1 MIDQIDERLSAWV
14 EGVLGGIKPQL
25 TPPKDADGTLA
36 VNLYLLELVDDPLR
50 RNTTRPPLQ
59 PALRYLV
66 TTYADEPKDAHRL
79 LGMLVYAA
87 FAHTEFEVELKPLPH
102 NSWSA
107 FKIAPRP
114 AFILRVPLPHEW
126 PTLTVPLVREG
137 ATTQGVAMVSFF
149 GRLLGPNRIPLANA
163 RIQVPDLQR
172 YAHTDAHGNF
182 ILSGIPAAP
191 RLKTLQIMAR
201 QRTMTVRLAATGSE
215 AQPVEILFD
224 LFSALHGQLVQ
235 ADDGSP
241 IADARVELPAL
252 FRTTTSDR
260 NGRFTLDGVPP
271 NGAYLLEIHITVG
284 SNTRT
289 ISETVTDLGSED
301 QPSIIRIDL

>member
-1 MIDQIDERLSAWV
+1 
-14 EGVLGGIKPQL
+14 
-25 TPPKDADGTLA
+25 
-36 VNLYLLELVDDPLR
+36 
-50 RNTTRPPLQ
+50 
-59 PALRYLV
+59 
-66 TTYADEPKDAHRL
+66 
-79 LGMLVYAA
+79 
-87 FAHTEFEVELKPLPH
+87 
-102 NSWSA
+102 
-107 FKIAPRP
+107 
-114 AFILRVPLPHEW
+114 
-126 PTLTVPLVREG
+126 
-137 ATTQGVAMVSFF
+137 
-149 GRLLGPNRIPLANA
+149 
-163 RIQVPDLQR
+163 
-172 YAHTDAHGNF
+172 
-182 ILSGIPAAP
+182 
-191 RLKTLQIMAR
+191 MAR

-224 LFSALHGQLVQ
+224 LFSAVHGQLVQ

>member
-1 MIDQIDERLSAWV
+1 MIDQIDERLSTWV

-25 TPPKDADGTLA
+25 TPPKDAEGTLA

-87 FAHTEFEVELKPLPH
+87 FAHEEFEVELKPLPH

-126 PTLTVPLVREG
+126 PALTIPLVRDG
-137 ATTQGVAMVSFF
+137 ATTQGVAMVTFF
-149 GRLLGPNRIPLANA
+149 GLLLGPNRTPLANA
-163 RIQVPDLQR
+163 RVQMPDLQR
-172 YAHTDAHGNF
+172 YTQTDTRGRF
-182 ILSGIPAAP
+182 SLKGIPAAP
-191 RLKTLQIMAR
+191 RLKTLQIEAR
-201 QRTMTVRLAATGSE
+201 QRTLSVQLAATGSE
-215 AQPVEILFD
+215 EKPVDIIFD
-224 LFSALHGQLVQ
+224 FFSDLYGQLVQ
-235 ADDGSP
+235 AGNGSP
-241 IADARVELPAL
+241 IADAHIKLPAL

-260 NGRFTLDGVPP
+260 NGRFIIKGVPP
-271 NGAYLLEIHITVG
+271 SGTYILESHIKDG
-284 SNTRT
+284 NKTRMF
-289 ISETVTDLGSED
+289 SETVTDLGSEK
-301 QPSIIRIDL
+301 QPFVMRINL